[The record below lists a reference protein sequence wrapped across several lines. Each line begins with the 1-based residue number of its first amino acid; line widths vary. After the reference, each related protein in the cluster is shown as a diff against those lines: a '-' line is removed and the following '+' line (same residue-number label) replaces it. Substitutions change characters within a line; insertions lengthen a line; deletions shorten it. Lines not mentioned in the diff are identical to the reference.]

1 MADFG
6 LADFSGD
13 LSAAG
18 LVGVLSRGSLAVF
31 GAAVLG
37 LEGLCIDL
45 NLGVVVAVSAAGFFG
60 VAFIA
65 FIGDLDFA

>member
-1 MADFG
+1 M
-6 LADFSGD
+6 
-13 LSAAG
+13 
-18 LVGVLSRGSLAVF
+18 GVLSRGSLAVF

-45 NLGVVVAVSAAGFFG
+45 NLGVVVAASAAGFFA

-65 FIGDLDFA
+65 FIGDLDLVYDVLLACLVAVK

>member
-1 MADFG
+1 M
-6 LADFSGD
+6 
-13 LSAAG
+13 
-18 LVGVLSRGSLAVF
+18 GVLSRGSLAVF

-65 FIGDLDFA
+65 FIGDLDLA